1 MARPDRQHPSVA
13 VAGFPW
19 SPTSATGAKG
29 PQDVRR
35 LYGPMVTPTLD
46 AGPIIAQ
53 AVVPILE
60 GVTDD
65 ELSARIL
72 KAELRLY
79 PLVIDY
85 LAI

>member
-1 MARPDRQHPSVA
+1 
-13 VAGFPW
+13 
-19 SPTSATGAKG
+19 
-29 PQDVRR
+29 
-35 LYGPMVTPTLD
+35 MVTPTLD